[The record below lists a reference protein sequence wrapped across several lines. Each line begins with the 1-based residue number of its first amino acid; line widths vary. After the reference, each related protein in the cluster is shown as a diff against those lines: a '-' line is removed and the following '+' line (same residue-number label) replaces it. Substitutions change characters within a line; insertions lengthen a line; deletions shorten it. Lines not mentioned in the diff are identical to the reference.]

1 MTELLTRRAFL
12 AMGATPREP
21 ASEAQLDSPP
31 GPQKAEIS
39 ADCLSL
45 KGVAC
50 RICGEHCDAGAIRFH
65 LRVGGTALP
74 EVTADCDGC
83 GACVRVC
90 PAAAISLV
98 EQTERVELA

>member
-1 MTELLTRRAFL
+1 MNELLTRRAFL
-12 AMGATPREP
+12 AMGGTPREP
-21 ASEAQLDSPP
+21 APGSPS
-31 GPQKAEIS
+31 GPQAAEIS

-65 LRVGGTALP
+65 LRVGSTPLP

-83 GACVRVC
+83 GACVGVC
-90 PAAAISLV
+90 PAAAISLAEKTEQV
-98 EQTERVELA
+98 EPA